1 VESVGPTPTRPP
13 IRAVPFVF
21 EANAAAS
28 RRPPVGPIASQTDI
42 IRQIHT
48 KLTVTVTGAEE
59 CQCMAW
65 VYKLVQSPPSRTQA
79 LKSWRI
85 QSRWGVP

>member
-1 VESVGPTPTRPP
+1 MENLKQLVTLTTTVEEQQK
-13 IRAVPFVF
+13 I
-21 EANAAAS
+21 
-28 RRPPVGPIASQTDI
+28 IASQTDI

-79 LKSWRI
+79 LRSWRI

>member
-1 VESVGPTPTRPP
+1 METLKQLVTLTTTVEEQQK
-13 IRAVPFVF
+13 I
-21 EANAAAS
+21 
-28 RRPPVGPIASQTDI
+28 IASQTDI

-48 KLTVTVTGAEE
+48 TGAEE

-65 VYKLVQSPPSRTQA
+65 PGVYKLVQSPPSRTQA
-79 LKSWRI
+79 LRSWRI